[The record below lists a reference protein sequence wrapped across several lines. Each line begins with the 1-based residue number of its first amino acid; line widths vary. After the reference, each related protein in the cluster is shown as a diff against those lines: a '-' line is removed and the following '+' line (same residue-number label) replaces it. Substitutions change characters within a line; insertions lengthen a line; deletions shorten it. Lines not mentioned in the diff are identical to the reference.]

1 MSNADQR
8 VDAYIADS
16 ADYAKPI
23 LEHLRKLVHQACPQV
38 EETIKWRF
46 PCFMHQ
52 GMLCSMAAFKQHC
65 TFGFWKH
72 SLIIK
77 QNAAAKAK
85 AEEAMGHLG
94 RITSLS
100 DLPSDKVLIG
110 YVKQAVQLNEQGVKL
125 PRPEKPKAV
134 RKLVVPPTLVEALKR
149 NKKAQQTF
157 ENFSPSHKRE
167 YIEWITEAKREE
179 TRDKRLTTTI
189 SWLAQGK
196 PRNWKYMNC

>member
-1 MSNADQR
+1 
-8 VDAYIADS
+8 
-16 ADYAKPI
+16 
-23 LEHLRKLVHQACPQV
+23 
-38 EETIKWRF
+38 
-46 PCFMHQ
+46 
-52 GMLCSMAAFKQHC
+52 
-65 TFGFWKH
+65 
-72 SLIIK
+72 
-77 QNAAAKAK
+77 
-85 AEEAMGHLG
+85 MGHLG

-179 TRDKRLTTTI
+179 TRLQRLARVIDAHTRGVRLGVLFGQTEPM
-189 SWLAQGK
+189 GK
-196 PRNWKYMNC
+196 QASSAKARTRR